1 MPHEEGPDEPR
12 DRIRVM
18 TPRITR
24 RQLLI
29 GGATW
34 LPLPVVAQGDWGRI
48 EQAARGQTVYF
59 NAWAGSE
66 RVNAYLQWAAGE
78 LQRRHGVK
86 LEHVKITDTAE
97 AVRRVRAEKA
107 AARADGS
114 VDMVWINGENFLAM
128 KREALLFGPFAEAL
142 PSYRYVD
149 TVGKPT
155 TRIDFSE
162 PVDGLEAPWGMAQY
176 TFFAEPGRAGP
187 LPSSMAELLDWA
199 GRHPGRFTYPR
210 PPQFLGTTFLKQ
222 ALLELSADRQPLAQ
236 PMTPQSFAAVTPA
249 LWRYLDALHPHLW
262 RQGKQ
267 FPASPAAARQML
279 ADGEL
284 FIGTAFNPNEAANQI
299 AAKALPATVV
309 SYQHSA
315 GTIGNTH
322 FLAIP
327 FNARAK
333 EGAQV
338 AIDFLLSP
346 AAQARKA
353 DIAVWGDPTVLA
365 PAKLPADQR
374 RAFDAAGGVPGAVLR
389 PAPTWPE
396 PHGSWVE
403 PLEREWSRRYGVS

>member
-1 MPHEEGPDEPR
+1 MNAR
-12 DRIRVM
+12 L
-18 TPRITR
+18 TR
-24 RQLLI
+24 RRLLLGSAI
-29 GGATW
+29 LVPMAAAGQSAW
-34 LPLPVVAQGDWGRI
+34 SRV

-78 LQRRHGVK
+78 LQRQHDVK
-86 LEHVKITDTAE
+86 LVHVKITDTAE

-107 AARADGS
+107 AGRTDGS

-128 KREALLFGPFAEAL
+128 KREALLFGPFAETL
-142 PSYRYVD
+142 PSYQYVD
-149 TVGKPT
+149 TAGKPT

-176 TFFAEPGRAGP
+176 TFFADPGRAGT
-187 LPSSMAELLDWA
+187 LPTSVAELLDWA
-199 GRHPGRFTYPR
+199 RRHPGRFTYPR

-222 ALLELSADRQPLAQ
+222 VLVELTADRQSLAR
-236 PMTPQSFAAVTPA
+236 PATTEAIAAVTPA

-299 AAKALPATVV
+299 VAKALPAMVV

-333 EGAQV
+333 QGAQV
-338 AIDFLLSP
+338 AINFLLSP

-365 PAKLPADQR
+365 PGKLSADQR
-374 RAFDAAGGVPGAVLR
+374 QTFDAAAGVPGAVLK
-389 PAPTWPE
+389 PAPTLPE
-396 PHGSWVE
+396 PHGSWVD

>member
-1 MPHEEGPDEPR
+1 
-12 DRIRVM
+12 M
-18 TPRITR
+18 TPLVTR
-24 RQLLI
+24 RQLLL
-29 GGATW
+29 GSATL
-34 LPLPVVAQGDWGRI
+34 LPLPAIAQSAWSRI
-48 EQAARGQTVYF
+48 EQTARGQSVYF

-78 LQRRHGVK
+78 LQRQHGVK

-107 AARADGS
+107 AARTDGS

-142 PSYRYVD
+142 PSYQYVD
-149 TVGKPT
+149 TTGKPT
-155 TRIDFSE
+155 TRVDFSE
-162 PVDGLEAPWGMAQY
+162 PVEGLEAPWGMAQY
-176 TFFAEPGRAGP
+176 TFFAEPGRSGT
-187 LPSSMAELLDWA
+187 LPASMAELLDWA
-199 GRHPGRFTYPR
+199 RRHPGRFTYPR

-222 ALLELSADRQPLAQ
+222 VLVELSADRQPLAL
-236 PMTPQSFAAVTPA
+236 PMTTEAFAAITPE
-249 LWRYLDALHPHLW
+249 LWRYLDGLHPHLW

-284 FIGTAFNPNEAANQI
+284 FISTAFNPNEAANQI

-333 EGAQV
+333 EGAQI
-338 AIDFLLSP
+338 AINFLMSP
-346 AAQARKA
+346 MAQARKA

-365 PAKLPADQR
+365 PGKVPADHRQ
-374 RAFDAAGGVPGAVLR
+374 AFAAAAGVPGAVLK
-389 PAPTWPE
+389 PAPTLPE
-396 PHGSWVE
+396 PHGSWVD